1 MEMVDESPTVSFKDL
16 ISKVLEDHRSRTDP
30 PLLLKNGS
38 QFKKNLEVIISQKQS
53 ICCSNAGQTRH
64 KACVNNVP
72 CAGRALRNAFLS
84 NGQDNWKAHV
94 KLARIIR
101 RTYIGLELVEWLM
114 DRCEFIQNRMIASK
128 IWNILLDLGILL
140 SVEQNNVFEDSRS
153 LYQFTFEECEAQSCD
168 FRNQVNWTNAVH
180 LLLQLV
186 PYVQLRGGTQKRY
199 KEDAQKTSDVCNPVL
214 QMRALEH
221 LTSTVQNELL
231 AALARKAQT
240 KSSKDDS
247 VYVFSVSPALQQG
260 PGTATRDREDIS
272 RLEMVQRLAKDGCR
286 LLHSPLRA
294 TERPAE
300 VRCKITV
307 MYVAI
312 HIYSIIIGCFFKNR
326 ALFS

>member
-1 MEMVDESPTVSFKDL
+1 MMMVDEN
-16 ISKVLEDHRSRTDP
+16 HRSRADP

-38 QFKKNLEVIISQKQS
+38 QFKKNLEVIISQKQPPES

-64 KACVNNVP
+64 KACENNVS

-84 NGQDNWKAHV
+84 NGQDNWKAHI

-114 DRCEFIQNRMIASK
+114 DRCEFIRNRTIASK

-140 SVEQNNVFEDSRS
+140 SGQNNVFEDSRS

-168 FRNQVNWTNAVH
+168 FRNQVNWPSTVH

-186 PYVQLRGGTQKRY
+186 PYVQLRGGTQKHY
-199 KEDAQKTSDVCNPVL
+199 KEDTQKPSDVCNPVL

-240 KSSKDDS
+240 KSGKDYC
-247 VYVFSVSPALQQG
+247 VTGFEYVFSVSPALQQG

-272 RLEMVQRLAKDGCR
+272 RLEIVQRLAKDGCR
-286 LLHSPLRA
+286 LLHSLLRA

-307 MYVAI
+307 MYVCLLML
-312 HIYSIIIGCFFKNR
+312 HLKRFNK
-326 ALFS
+326 

>member
-1 MEMVDESPTVSFKDL
+1 MVDKSPTVSVKGL

-38 QFKKNLEVIISQKQS
+38 QFKKNLEV
-53 ICCSNAGQTRH
+53 
-64 KACVNNVP
+64 ACVNNVP

-84 NGQDNWKAHV
+84 NGQDNWKAHI

-114 DRCEFIQNRMIASK
+114 DRCEFIQNRAIASK
-128 IWNILLDLGILL
+128 IWNILLDMGILL

-168 FRNQVNWTNAVH
+168 FRNQVNWLSAVH

-186 PYVQLRGGTQKRY
+186 PCVQLRGGTQKRY
-199 KEDAQKTSDVCNPVL
+199 KEDAQKPSDVCNQVL

-221 LTSTVQNELL
+221 LTSTVQSELL

-240 KSSKDDS
+240 KSMMEESS
-247 VYVFSVSPALQQG
+247 PQHNTNTPGSSPSPAVRKQG
-260 PGTATRDREDIS
+260 PGVATRDREDIS

-300 VRCKITV
+300 DIKYTV
-307 MYVAI
+307 SGIPSKMHANG
-312 HIYSIIIGCFFKNR
+312 YSVGRKKR
-326 ALFS
+326 RK

>member
-1 MEMVDESPTVSFKDL
+1 MVDKSPTVSVKGL

-38 QFKKNLEVIISQKQS
+38 QFKKNLEVIISQKQPPES

-84 NGQDNWKAHV
+84 NGQDNWKAHI

-114 DRCEFIQNRMIASK
+114 DRCEFIQNRAIASK
-128 IWNILLDLGILL
+128 IWNILLDMGILL

-168 FRNQVNWTNAVH
+168 FRNQVNWLSAVH

-186 PYVQLRGGTQKRY
+186 PCVQLRGGTQKRY
-199 KEDAQKTSDVCNPVL
+199 KEDAQKPSDV
-214 QMRALEH
+214 Q
-221 LTSTVQNELL
+221 SELL

-240 KSSKDDS
+240 KSMMEESS
-247 VYVFSVSPALQQG
+247 PQHNTNTPGSSPSPAVRKVMRKQI
-260 PGTATRDREDIS
+260 PR
-272 RLEMVQRLAKDGCR
+272 QRSS
-286 LLHSPLRA
+286 H
-294 TERPAE
+294 
-300 VRCKITV
+300 
-307 MYVAI
+307 
-312 HIYSIIIGCFFKNR
+312 
-326 ALFS
+326 